1 MKKLLSLLL
10 IICSIGVAYA
20 DDKSTVTSLKYV
32 TDELNTR
39 QDKFGANDGKAMTFT
54 NVAGGNLPRD
64 VKASLGTSTTDSGL
78 PTVSAVNTGIATKQ
92 DEIGAANTNTVV
104 TYTGT
109 PGTLGQKGIYQDSG
123 TYATQSDNLIKA
135 STFNAALRNG
145 LENEFVCADRDPVSN
160 QCWLWTI
167 HNDGESANLFNGVM
181 YSGGLSSNKSYI
193 LPEFE
198 VITSPFTPTLQW
210 KGPAFYTKVK
220 PNTTYVLTY
229 DTNAGYKHVAYY
241 ANESD
246 INTPSLAL
254 GFNVVSPS
262 GNTFTTPDGTNYVVI
277 SFVNNNTNDI
287 TWSNVELKEAMPDNA
302 LLPTGY
308 TPLEYIGA
316 SSGQFIN
323 TGINPTDQMIIKT
336 DILFTSDDISVFGG
350 SQNNTNKMQVYKY
363 QNKIN
368 VRFHNQTSSS
378 LQPVISNDNWYSLK
392 IDYSNSYGTINDTT
406 TSIIKTNAEQVT
418 YPIYIW
424 ANNVAGTISGGTGG
438 SYIKFF
444 EIRNSDGTNLFYGV
458 PARRNS
464 DNVVGMYDTVSN
476 TFKTNAGTG
485 TFTAGPDVSNIVYI
499 PQGQN

>member
-167 HNDGESANLFNGVM
+167 HNEENVGKNLFNQALFNTDVANTITYTTFEIPNGTYTMSTNFPYTGGATNVFVFAGEVTSGASTPNNGV
-181 YSGGLSSNKSYI
+181 YNGQDRTITVLDGKYTVAYRSRTTDASINTNNPKDYDFQLELGSTATEYEPYNSNSIQVPGKNLLNLNAPGVIYGNFINNNGIVTHDNTSTISDFIPCTEGTYYTAQTVARASGSNLRIHGYDENKNWVQMLAKS
-193 LPEFE
+193 PASVG
-198 VITSPFTPTLQW
+198 VITTATCQI
-210 KGPAFYTKVK
+210 PA
-220 PNTTYVLTY
+220 
-229 DTNAGYKHVAYY
+229 
-241 ANESD
+241 E
-246 INTPSLAL
+246 
-254 GFNVVSPS
+254 
-262 GNTFTTPDGTNYVVI
+262 
-277 SFVNNNTNDI
+277 
-287 TWSNVELKEAMPDNA
+287 
-302 LLPTGY
+302 
-308 TPLEYIGA
+308 
-316 SSGQFIN
+316 
-323 TGINPTDQMIIKT
+323 IK
-336 DILFTSDDISVFGG
+336 
-350 SQNNTNKMQVYKY
+350 
-363 QNKIN
+363 
-368 VRFHNQTSSS
+368 
-378 LQPVISNDNWYSLK
+378 
-392 IDYSNSYGTINDTT
+392 
-406 TSIIKTNAEQVT
+406 
-418 YPIYIW
+418 
-424 ANNVAGTISGGTGG
+424 
-438 SYIKFF
+438 YIKVCGYM
-444 EIRNSDGTNLFYGV
+444 RGS
-458 PARRNS
+458 
-464 DNVVGMYDTVSN
+464 VGEDAMLEFGSTATPYEPYTEETVN
-476 TFKTNAGTG
+476 
-485 TFTAGPDVSNIVYI
+485 VYI
-499 PQGQN
+499 PQNQSAQNP

>member
-54 NVAGGNLPRD
+54 NVAGGNAPRD
-64 VKASLGTSTTDSGL
+64 VKSSLGTSTSDNGL
-78 PTVSAVNTGIATKQ
+78 PTVSAVNAGLDDKQ
-92 DEIGAANTNTVV
+92 NTIPAVNTNTVV
-104 TYTGT
+104 TYTGVA
-109 PGTLGQKGIYQDSG
+109 GTVGQKGIYQDTG
-123 TYATQSDNLIKA
+123 TYAAQADNLIDA
-135 STFNAALRNG
+135 GTFNAALKTG
-145 LENEFVCADRDPVSN
+145 LDSEFICADTDPVSGN
-160 QCWLWTI
+160 CWLWTI
-167 HNDGESANLFNGVM
+167 HNEENKNLIDWSQTPTTERVNNGIWSRYNVSLSIQNGDWTCKHSPTLPIGTYTISGNALIYYVVVYNTSEARYVRPTKTGDIWKTTVTLTAPSEIWICSANS
-181 YSGGLSSNKSYI
+181 SGMAAITQCQIEEGSN
-193 LPEFE
+193 
-198 VITSPFTPTLQW
+198 
-210 KGPAFYTKVK
+210 A
-220 PNTTYVLTY
+220 TTYQ
-229 DTNAGYKHVAYY
+229 AP
-241 ANESD
+241 
-246 INTPSLAL
+246 TPY
-254 GFNVVSPS
+254 
-262 GNTFTTPDGTNYVVI
+262 TT
-277 SFVNNNTNDI
+277 
-287 TWSNVELKEAMPDNA
+287 
-302 LLPTGY
+302 LLPSGY

-336 DILFTSDDISVFGG
+336 DILFTSDDVSVFGG

-363 QNKIN
+363 QKKIF

-464 DNVVGMYDTVSN
+464 DNAIGMYDTVSG
-476 TFKTNAGTG
+476 TFKENAGTG
-485 TFTAGPDVSNIVYI
+485 TFTAGPDISNVVYI
-499 PQGQN
+499 PQN